1 MNIAK
6 CPNLV
11 EWLDWVILLCEKGN
25 KPYIPDLSE
34 LQSFCKSSNYHSCP
48 FYNNAG
54 DMMQNEKDLQV
65 TLTKKEIYGD

>member
-34 LQSFCKSSNYHSCP
+34 LQTFCKNNNYHSCP
-48 FYNNAG
+48 FYNG
-54 DMMQNEKDLQV
+54 TEKMMLSQKELQTASAKNEMFR
-65 TLTKKEIYGD
+65 G

>member
-34 LQSFCKSSNYHSCP
+34 LQKYCKNNNYNSCP
-48 FYNNAG
+48 YYIKPE
-54 DMMQNEKDLQV
+54 DMALKNKDLN
-65 TLTKKEIYGD
+65 TTTKSEI